1 MGLKELQA
9 LIEVLQAEVAKGRDN
24 LVLGTWHLHYEHRGD
39 TPGFSFNKCES
50 EVYCEERP
58 TVFAADGSG
67 AVIDKGGPLFGGAE

>member
-1 MGLKELQA
+1 MGMKELQA

-24 LVLGTWHLHYEHRGD
+24 LVTGTWHLHFEQRGE
-39 TPGFSFNKCES
+39 TPVFSFNKCES

-67 AVIDKGGPLFGGAE
+67 TIIDKGGPLFGGSD

>member
-1 MGLKELQA
+1 MGMKELQA

-24 LVLGTWHLHYEHRGD
+24 LVTGTWHLHFERRGE
-39 TPGFSFNKCES
+39 TPVFSFNKCES

-67 AVIDKGGPLFGGAE
+67 TVIDKGGPLFGSD